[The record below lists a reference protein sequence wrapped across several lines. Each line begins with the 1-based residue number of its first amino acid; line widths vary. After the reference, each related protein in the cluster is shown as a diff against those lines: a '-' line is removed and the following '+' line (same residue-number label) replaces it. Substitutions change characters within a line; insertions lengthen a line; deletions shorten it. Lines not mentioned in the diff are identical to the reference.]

1 MDFPQDNNANLM
13 MGAGNASAPAQ
24 IIDVT
29 MQNFLEEVV
38 EGSKTT
44 PVIVQ
49 FWAPWCGPCKQLGPV
64 LEQEVTKNGKV
75 RMVRVNIDENQEIAA
90 QLRVQSVPTVYA
102 FVGGQPVDGFAG
114 AQPGS
119 AVSEFVT
126 KLAAMAPGA
135 PDISP
140 LLEAGEA
147 ALSQNDGAAAYEA
160 FQQAM
165 AQVPESLEALAG
177 LIKAMVAL
185 GDLENAQEII
195 EALEEDQLEKPFMR
209 EAQAAVELAAKT
221 GDAASD
227 LAPLEAAVAG
237 DENNLEA
244 RFALAMAYFAA
255 GRKEEAMA
263 QLLESIRR
271 DRDHNDGAAKT
282 QLLEFFEAI
291 GVGDAMVIKAR
302 RKLSSYLFS

>member
-13 MGAGNASAPAQ
+13 MGAQDTSAPAQ

-38 EGSKTT
+38 EGSNTT

-90 QLRVQSVPTVYA
+90 QLRVQSVPTVYG

-114 AQPGS
+114 AQAGS
-119 AVSEFVT
+119 TVSEFVT

-135 PDISP
+135 PDITP

-165 AQVPESLEALAG
+165 AQLPESLEALAG
-177 LIKAMVAL
+177 LIKAMAAL

-195 EALEEDQLEKPFMR
+195 EALEEEQLEKPFMR
-209 EAQAAVELAAKT
+209 EAQAAVELAAKA
-221 GDAASD
+221 GDAVSD
-227 LAPLEAAVAG
+227 FAPLEAAVASDG
-237 DENNLEA
+237 TNLEA

-263 QLLESIRR
+263 QLLESIRL
-271 DRDHNDGAAKT
+271 DRDHNEGAAKV